1 MEPRGLPRLLM
12 HLANVLVILF
22 IMLPIVAVV
31 LGSLQSEK
39 TLQGESRRVIPSEWT
54 LDNFTVILTQG
65 QQKGRIF
72 EQATYLPDN
81 IKSFYRAFAN
91 STDRRAR
98 RDLAD
103 GRVRRAVGLHGRPP
117 EAALGALADA
127 GQCGGA
133 LPAGD
138 RADDSALRGRC
149 ARSGS
154 SIRCTP

>member
-1 MEPRGLPRLLM
+1 MEPKGLPRLLM

-22 IMLPIVAVV
+22 IMLPIIAVV
-31 LGSLQSEK
+31 LGSVQSEK

-91 STDRRAR
+91 SLIVALGVTW
-98 RDLAD
+98 LT
-103 GRVRRAVGLHGRPP
+103 VG
-117 EAALGALADA
+117 LGALSASERR
-127 GQCGGA
+127 A
-133 LPAGD
+133 LSDLLRKLLVSEPFRALDPA
-138 RADDSALRGRC
+138 
-149 ARSGS
+149 AR
-154 SIRCTP
+154 P

>member
-12 HLANVLVILF
+12 HLANGLVILF

-31 LGSLQSEK
+31 LGSLQPER

-91 STDRRAR
+91 SLIVALGVT
-98 RDLAD
+98 LLTV
-103 GRVRRAVGLHGRPP
+103 GVRCAVGLYRRTP
-117 EAALGALADA
+117 EAAL
-127 GQCGGA
+127 
-133 LPAGD
+133 
-138 RADDSALRGRC
+138 
-149 ARSGS
+149 
-154 SIRCTP
+154 